1 MAKLEIFKY
10 DRIRVREL
18 LSDTLTFIT
27 DRFSQSKKIF
37 SVASVYGQILYVL
50 ENLTNLMLYYIEDSI
65 SEMSIRE
72 ATRESSVYSR
82 AAEAGYMPSRSVA
95 ATGQIALTKKTNLTE
110 DMANST
116 IMIPNYLKI
125 RCKNTGIDY
134 IINMSQDY
142 IKINLGEPSQ
152 RTSDDP
158 ENIFDGKYCFNILQ
172 GTIDT
177 QTLSSGTGHPY
188 ASYVINYP
196 KNYHI
201 DNNFVKVYVNGVY
214 QPNYTSILKIPAG
227 EPGCM
232 IRTGVESGIDV
243 FFGNGT
249 YGSYPEY
256 GAEITA
262 EYLIT
267 DGYRGCIKN
276 AEVGDVV
283 WEFVESGFTE
293 SGEEVD
299 LNEVFDINTIMA
311 PDFGHNAEDIELTR
325 MMLSK
330 SVDRLVVEADYELLL
345 KRMQTF
351 SIVRV
356 IREANN
362 NRKFNLFLVPDV
374 KKLLTRGMNYFNIP
388 EAQFKLT
395 QEKKNKLL
403 QYIEKMGIKT
413 ISNDITITD
422 PVISKYVINV
432 TIIKT
437 DGDYEDDAIRADIV
451 SAMSD
456 YFISVERRDRI
467 PKSDLIRII
476 EGIDG
481 VDSVYVKIIS
491 KKNEDMKM
499 RDPNADETGLDEFND
514 IIMDDNELVIIR
526 GGWSDR
532 YGNYYNTSTTT
543 DGSLGA
549 ININFKNK

>member
-1 MAKLEIFKY
+1 
-10 DRIRVREL
+10 
-18 LSDTLTFIT
+18 
-27 DRFSQSKKIF
+27 
-37 SVASVYGQILYVL
+37 
-50 ENLTNLMLYYIEDSI
+50 
-65 SEMSIRE
+65 
-72 ATRESSVYSR
+72 
-82 AAEAGYMPSRSVA
+82 
-95 ATGQIALTKKTNLTE
+95 
-110 DMANST
+110 
-116 IMIPNYLKI
+116 
-125 RCKNTGIDY
+125 
-134 IINMSQDY
+134 
-142 IKINLGEPSQ
+142 
-152 RTSDDP
+152 
-158 ENIFDGKYCFNILQ
+158 
-172 GTIDT
+172 
-177 QTLSSGTGHPY
+177 
-188 ASYVINYP
+188 
-196 KNYHI
+196 
-201 DNNFVKVYVNGVY
+201 
-214 QPNYTSILKIPAG
+214 
-227 EPGCM
+227 
-232 IRTGVESGIDV
+232 
-243 FFGNGT
+243 
-249 YGSYPEY
+249 
-256 GAEITA
+256 
-262 EYLIT
+262 
-267 DGYRGCIKN
+267 
-276 AEVGDVV
+276 
-283 WEFVESGFTE
+283 
-293 SGEEVD
+293 
-299 LNEVFDINTIMA
+299 
-311 PDFGHNAEDIELTR
+311 
-325 MMLSK
+325 
-330 SVDRLVVEADYELLL
+330 
-345 KRMQTF
+345 MQTF

-356 IREANN
+356 IREAKN